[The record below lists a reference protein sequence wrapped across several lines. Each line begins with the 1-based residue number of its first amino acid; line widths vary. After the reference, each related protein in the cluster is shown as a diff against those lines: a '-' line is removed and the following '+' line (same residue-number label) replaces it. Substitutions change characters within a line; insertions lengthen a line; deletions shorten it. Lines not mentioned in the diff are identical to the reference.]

1 MKHVESAVASVDEII
16 EIRELSLIRAKKYH
30 FDQCLSSKLMMS
42 RKIGCRSKWLVSNKD
57 DSKECQLMTFAKYP
71 RIQFVDN
78 DELSTDA
85 LYTIQV
91 FTDCAASLQR
101 REDAIGE
108 DEFMWIEKKAL

>member
-1 MKHVESAVASVDEII
+1 
-16 EIRELSLIRAKKYH
+16 
-30 FDQCLSSKLMMS
+30 MMS
-42 RKIGCRSKWLVSNKD
+42 RRIGCRSKWLVPNKD
-57 DSKECQLMTFAKYP
+57 DSKECQLMTSVKYP

-108 DEFMWIEKKAL
+108 DEIMWNEKKAL